1 MAQTLWQAL
10 KIVAEAITTALL
22 DHLSKTR
29 NNGKQ

>member
-22 DHLSKTR
+22 DHITKSR
-29 NNGKQ
+29 NNKQ